1 MQQSSMSAI
10 LLDVPLEGSNLCFAC
25 LYEHS
30 QYFLLHYVCH
40 MALCLSILWL
50 TTLRKEESILLE
62 IIEQFPCCS
71 SLILLVFII
80 ITCSL
85 SICEEVV
92 IINKIISHVVSLL
105 FSSYIIILR
114 FLHLQCQISI
124 RG

>member
-62 IIEQFPCCS
+62 IIEEFRV
-71 SLILLVFII
+71 VFII
-80 ITCSL
+80 DFF
-85 SICEEVV
+85 SIC
-92 IINKIISHVVSLL
+92 NNHMLP
-105 FSSYIIILR
+105 
-114 FLHLQCQISI
+114 
-124 RG
+124 